1 MAFNGSLL
9 NMKIY
14 SFDPKK
20 RTKVLCGTITDDSF
34 HRDVTYKH
42 LMRINNSY
50 AIQEDAF
57 QELISK
63 GVKKIFMKVKETGDI
78 WESPIDS
85 WLNIATVADYGHGK
99 QRFLSL
105 KHMQRHLNTVKTQ

>member
-1 MAFNGSLL
+1 MDSNGIQSK
-9 NMKIY
+9 MKIY

-20 RTKVLCGTITDDSF
+20 RTKVLCGDIIDDGF
-34 HRDVTYKH
+34 YRDVTYKH

-57 QELISK
+57 QELIAND
-63 GVKKIFMKVKETGDI
+63 VTKIFMKVKETGDV
-78 WESPIDS
+78 WESTTND

-105 KHMQRHLNTVKTQ
+105 KYMHRKPKQHE